1 MLMHTNHNAELVL
14 WIGSWR
20 QCLSLQKFLAM
31 LSQRTYSGLFI
42 CLRTFDDIL
51 CEAFVRLFVLF
62 VCCKAI
68 ALASLLKQHK
78 VFKFEK
84 IWSSHLPLPCLK
96 WLFCARQVGRLVGN
110 AEGGSLR
117 YPSTPVRGR
126 NPALLCH
133 ALLHPAHWVCNAKDP
148 AYPRFAA
155 CTERKNEIYG
165 WAERVIFSSCWACG
179 IAKLFQLIQQ
189 EQNTASASMI
199 HSYKSIFLW
208 EREGKCSTHKCLLVP
223 LLLKTQNEWRQL
235 YTPDKPGSVK
245 ATKNLSMPTKKKKKK
260 GKITFWT
267 SLAFATL
274 SVFCSSIFSIAWRPL
289 LIVSAFP
296 FSTYWGELCK
306 FSKLIC
312 HSKEKMI
319 VEITKIHL
327 FLCTSS
333 LKILEVFLCSFW
345 WVT

>member
-165 WAERVIFSSCWACG
+165 WAELFFLHVEHVELQSFLNWYNKNRTLHLPAWFTAIKAFSC
-179 IAKLFQLIQQ
+179 
-189 EQNTASASMI
+189 E
-199 HSYKSIFLW
+199 
-208 EREGKCSTHKCLLVP
+208 
-223 LLLKTQNEWRQL
+223 
-235 YTPDKPGSVK
+235 
-245 ATKNLSMPTKKKKKK
+245 
-260 GKITFWT
+260 
-267 SLAFATL
+267 
-274 SVFCSSIFSIAWRPL
+274 
-289 LIVSAFP
+289 
-296 FSTYWGELCK
+296 
-306 FSKLIC
+306 
-312 HSKEKMI
+312 KEKVNVQHI
-319 VEITKIHL
+319 NACLYL
-327 FLCTSS
+327 FY
-333 LKILEVFLCSFW
+333 
-345 WVT
+345 